1 MNFKSTT
8 QIISTKPKIENC
20 RSIVTEYTS
29 NDIEFLW
36 SKSGLE
42 LFYFT
47 KLVSEDL
54 TKKMTWTWYIL
65 YIIYS
70 IRTKM
75 QRITL

>member
-20 RSIVTEYTS
+20 HSIVTEYIS

-42 LFYFT
+42 LFHFT
-47 KLVSEDL
+47 KLHGSF
-54 TKKMTWTWYIL
+54 
-65 YIIYS
+65 
-70 IRTKM
+70 R
-75 QRITL
+75 RPN